1 MKILIIQPDS
11 KQIQKA
17 ISLMK
22 EKIEGR
28 DQELSQDIYH
38 SRSQGII
45 VEIWDS
51 AKLPITCVDIKKSEA
66 DLFINFNLAG
76 FEQSTLTDGL
86 AYNLLDCKQ
95 IHILLEDHLIN
106 EKYLMKQLSIS
117 MFLYCVDREYCRYLQ
132 KKYPDIPYLK
142 AVEGWKSDE
151 EENSTANHV
160 EALERVIRE
169 VIQLCGMFPSK
180 SIV

>member
-22 EKIEGR
+22 EKIEER
-28 DQELSQDIYH
+28 DQELSQDISH
-38 SRSQGII
+38 SRSQGIM

-106 EKYLMKQLSIS
+106 ERYLMKQLSIS
-117 MFLYCVDREYCRYLQ
+117 MFFYCEGAEYYHYL
-132 KKYPDIPYLK
+132 KGKYCNIPYLK
-142 AVEGWKSDE
+142 MIEGCKKNGKENSDE
-151 EENSTANHV
+151 NYAEV
-160 EALERVIRE
+160 LYYIVRE
-169 VIQLCGMFPSK
+169 VMRCCRMIP
-180 SIV
+180 